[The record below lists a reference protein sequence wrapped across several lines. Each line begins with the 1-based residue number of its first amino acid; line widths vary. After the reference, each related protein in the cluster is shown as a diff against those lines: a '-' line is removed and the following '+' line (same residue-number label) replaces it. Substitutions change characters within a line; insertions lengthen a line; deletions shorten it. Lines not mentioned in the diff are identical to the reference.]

1 MLVCLEFRLVAA
13 KHIKAFKHFFLCV
26 NLLLFAL
33 FGFRFKKSSCAK
45 LGYNKVAVGLFFE
58 LPIRFFKRFAFFHF
72 ETRHSLTY
80 FLVKFESGII
90 REFCL
95 IILKTALYKVSFKK
109 ISLKYQA
116 YFTFVLVA
124 QLNRATGCGPV
135 GRGFESL
142 RARHFYTY
150 FKIIL
155 QNLEYS
161 RAVMFRVFGKKHIVK
176 KMIEN

>member
-1 MLVCLEFRLVAA
+1 MFAIITPFSKSVGVLAQLGERNAGSVEVRSS
-13 KHIKAFKHFFLCV
+13 
-26 NLLLFAL
+26 NLL
-33 FGFRFKKSSCAK
+33 
-45 LGYNKVAVGLFFE
+45 
-58 LPIRFFKRFAFFHF
+58 
-72 ETRHSLTY
+72 HSTIY
-80 FLVKFESGII
+80 AS
-90 REFCL
+90 
-95 IILKTALYKVSFKK
+95 
-109 ISLKYQA
+109 
-116 YFTFVLVA
+116 VA
-124 QLNRATGCGPV
+124 QLDRATGCGPV